1 MAFLPY
7 QGIQQEI
14 RPILKGPRP
23 YKIRVTEGPTAPKA
37 SPGIKPNKKEN
48 YFQPIIIAA
57 SNRHNI
63 DPALVKAIIMAES
76 NYNPAAVSKKGA
88 KGLMQ
93 LMPNTADALGVED
106 SFNPKHNI
114 DGGVK
119 YLRQLLNKFEG
130 NLQLAVAAY
139 NAGSKKV
146 MKYQGVPPFKVT
158 RNYVKKVFE
167 YYHHYKKEMKQDNR
181 I

>member
-23 YKIRVTEGPTAPKA
+23 YKIGVTETTPPNT
-37 SPGIKPNKKEN
+37 SPDVKPNKKEN

-57 SNRHNI
+57 SNRHNV

-76 NYNPAAVSKKGA
+76 NYNPVAVSKRGA

-167 YYHHYKKEMKQDNR
+167 YYQHYKKEMKQDNR